1 LGSVTDLCYQCK
13 LCFNHCPYTPSTER
27 LTRIEFPETLRSVF
41 LSRSDL
47 AVERED
53 KSLYA
58 RALAPEV
65 QRRPLSSFLMA
76 GYLMTLCYQTGRRPV

>member
-13 LCFNHCPYTPSTER
+13 LWFNHCPYTPSTER
-27 LTRIEFPETLRSVF
+27 LTRIDFPETLRSVF
-41 LSRSDL
+41 LSRADI

-53 KSLYA
+53 KSVYA

-65 QRRPLSSFLMA
+65 QD
-76 GYLMTLCYQTGRRPV
+76 TLFSWLAKAARLTR